1 MRCLHRVVG
10 SRVGGGLLVAVLA
23 LLCLGIPAWDA
34 EAQSVTT
41 GLRAG
46 VLLGEFTAFGE
57 LFLTP
62 SISLSAGVGIQSASF
77 TLSTWGTV
85 YLTRSTG
92 ALAPYLGLGTKFLI
106 GGGRFQTFLMVL
118 GGLRVNPPFASFMS
132 VFTDLAL
139 FVRLPRFDRA
149 ALDVRFA
156 LAVRF

>member
-1 MRCLHRVVG
+1 MRSLPRVGIRVG
-10 SRVGGGLLVAVLA
+10 SLALPVALA
-23 LLCLGIPAWDA
+23 LLLLSLPAW
-34 EAQSVTT
+34 EAQAQSFTT

-46 VLLGEFTAFGE
+46 ALTGEFSAFGE
-57 LFLTP
+57 IFLTP
-62 SISLSAGVGIQSASF
+62 SISLNLGVGIQTASF

-92 ALAPYLGLGTKFLI
+92 FLAPYLSLGTKFLL
-106 GGGRFQTFLMVL
+106 GRGRFQTFLMVL
-118 GGLRVNPPFASFMS
+118 GGLRVNPPFASFLS

-156 LAVRF
+156 LGVRF

>member
-1 MRCLHRVVG
+1 MRSVQRAGL
-10 SRVGGGLLVAVLA
+10 RVGGLILPVVLA
-23 LLCLGIPAWDA
+23 LLLLSVPAWEA
-34 EAQSVTT
+34 PAQSFTA

-46 VLLGEFTAFGE
+46 VLTGEFSAFGE

-62 SISLSAGVGIQSASF
+62 SVSLNLSVGVQTASF

-92 ALAPYLGLGTKFLI
+92 LFAPYLGLGTKFLL

-118 GGLRVNPPFASFMS
+118 GGLRVNPPFASFLS

-149 ALDVRFA
+149 VLDVRLA